1 MRPTWAWWARPA
13 ADRVVREVCG
23 AAGLRAD
30 RHRRVPPA
38 HSVHA
43 AKPENVFAVKRN
55 AQGKT
60 QVQALTEH
68 TELDALRDYLGQEG
82 SLGEYWRTFGLES

>member
-1 MRPTWAWWARPA
+1 
-13 ADRVVREVCG
+13 
-23 AAGLRAD
+23 
-30 RHRRVPPA
+30 
-38 HSVHA
+38 
-43 AKPENVFAVKRN
+43 VFAVKRN